1 MDNLMQDTGL
11 SSSGSGDSVT
21 PNSDAGTSSAP
32 GATSGRSGK
41 RAKPGRSESTSF
53 SLTPEEALGIWL
65 EDIGNL
71 AKAGIKARVV
81 KLPDPP
87 GCVAAQGCIAVI
99 LPEVTIDAAGKLVIR
114 ASDDGG
120 AA

>member
-11 SSSGSGDSVT
+11 SFSGSGDNAT
-21 PNSDAGTSSAP
+21 PSSDAGTSSAP

-53 SLTPEEALGIWL
+53 SLTPVEALGIWW

-71 AKAGIKARVV
+71 ARAGIMAKVV
-81 KLPDPP
+81 RLPDPP
-87 GCVAAQGCIAVI
+87 GCIAVI
-99 LPEVTIDAAGKLVIR
+99 LPGVTIDADGRMVIK
-114 ASDDGG
+114 ADGG